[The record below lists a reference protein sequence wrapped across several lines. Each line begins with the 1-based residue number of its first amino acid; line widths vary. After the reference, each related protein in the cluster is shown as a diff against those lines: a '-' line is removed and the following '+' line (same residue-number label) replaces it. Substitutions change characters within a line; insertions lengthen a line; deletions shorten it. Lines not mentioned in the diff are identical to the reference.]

1 MNYLSILIICQCICF
16 TSDNYYKEGAS
27 DKVVSLSQNSI
38 FTKLSANQIFLSCTV
53 SDSIGNDYGTCYKK
67 TDAPCLFMK
76 GGSSY
81 QLVVAPSEIS
91 WEYSGNGSGHAQVS
105 YSRTQTT
112 PGGNKVYIY
121 QTLSSDA
128 GAIYVNVNGLYGR
141 TTTAANIT
149 VALELADY
157 LLF

>member
-1 MNYLSILIICQCICF
+1 
-16 TSDNYYKEGAS
+16 
-27 DKVVSLSQNSI
+27 
-38 FTKLSANQIFLSCTV
+38 
-53 SDSIGNDYGTCYKK
+53 
-67 TDAPCLFMK
+67 MK

-81 QLVVAPSEIS
+81 QLVVAPSKIS

-105 YSRTQTT
+105 YSGTQTT

-141 TTTAANIT
+141 TTTAANIA